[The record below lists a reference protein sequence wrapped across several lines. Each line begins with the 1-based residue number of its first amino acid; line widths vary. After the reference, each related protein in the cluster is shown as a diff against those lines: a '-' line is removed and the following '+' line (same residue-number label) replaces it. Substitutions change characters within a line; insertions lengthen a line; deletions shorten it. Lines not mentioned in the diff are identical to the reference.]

1 MMGGVR
7 GELGVEDFAQKIYKF
22 GGMVGL

>member
-1 MMGGVR
+1 VGVVS

-22 GGMVGL
+22 GAMVGL

>member
-1 MMGGVR
+1 MGGVS